1 MIIDPFMP
9 PRLRVRSYKM
19 FISAFIT
26 SLVVSYI
33 LKYNF
38 SYNIPNPFD
47 GTGYE
52 WMWNLDLIWI
62 AFHYTIAI
70 PFNIIIICK
79 IFCYLSRKG
88 MSPNT
93 MKSF

>member
-1 MIIDPFMP
+1 
-9 PRLRVRSYKM
+9 M
-19 FISAFIT
+19 FISAFIL

-38 SYNIPNPFD
+38 HTINNPLGETD
-47 GTGYE
+47 YK
-52 WMWNLDLIWI
+52 WIWNLDLIWI
-62 AFHYTIAI
+62 AVHYAIAI

-79 IFCYLSRKG
+79 IFFYLSRKG